1 MNQPMPARQVVL
13 LRILVFALTVF
24 LCLAAWRPEWSQTN
38 IVSLVAFSV
47 MLVVIAFLTLAVRN
61 GGSLDGHRGLPRSF
75 WVVFASLTGAFGLAM
90 LLAILGLPWLGYA
103 GFALLLGEWAWWV
116 IPMLAA
122 GLYPTMKNHLR

>member
-1 MNQPMPARQVVL
+1 MPARQVVL

-90 LLAILGLPWLGYA
+90 LLAILGCRGSAMRASRFFSANGRGGSFRCSPP
-103 GFALLLGEWAWWV
+103 V
-116 IPMLAA
+116 CI
-122 GLYPTMKNHLR
+122 RR